1 MHPVTLCIFLS
12 WEESAVLVCLNLL
25 PFVLVRMLEC
35 LVVGASRIPT
45 VVFNR
50 VQRDVVGVVICCCGG
65 CRTPTEAFRDL
76 VDEHGI
82 MGVYSGFTASL
93 FAAIKPAIHFG
104 IFEQIKKTVLQ
115 GARKELGFVESFLYG
130 AIARAIST
138 VVTYPF
144 VRAKVIAQTSKDP
157 TRASMLAIIQE
168 EVAQGGVTGLC
179 VCLVHSSHLSHCASI
194 VATRMLRSRFFW
206 LTAGCGCVHNCLC

>member
-82 MGVYSGFTASL
+82 MGVYSVSL
-93 FAAIKPAIHFG
+93 RVP
-104 IFEQIKKTVLQ
+104 ECSLYQTYTVYS
-115 GARKELGFVESFLYG
+115 EL
-130 AIARAIST
+130 
-138 VVTYPF
+138 
-144 VRAKVIAQTSKDP
+144 
-157 TRASMLAIIQE
+157 
-168 EVAQGGVTGLC
+168 EV
-179 VCLVHSSHLSHCASI
+179 
-194 VATRMLRSRFFW
+194 
-206 LTAGCGCVHNCLC
+206 

>member
-115 GARKELGFVESFLYG
+115 GARKELGFVE
-130 AIARAIST
+130 
-138 VVTYPF
+138 
-144 VRAKVIAQTSKDP
+144 
-157 TRASMLAIIQE
+157 
-168 EVAQGGVTGLC
+168 
-179 VCLVHSSHLSHCASI
+179 VCHSSKVFARIAFCTPPRSNVRTCGRVPEQALCDAVSHFVGFCSAD
-194 VATRMLRSRFFW
+194 
-206 LTAGCGCVHNCLC
+206 